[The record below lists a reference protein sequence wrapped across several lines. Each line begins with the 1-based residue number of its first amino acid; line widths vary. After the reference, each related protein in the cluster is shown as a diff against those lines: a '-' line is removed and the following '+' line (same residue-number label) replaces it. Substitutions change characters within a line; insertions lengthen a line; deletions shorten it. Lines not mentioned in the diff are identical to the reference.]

1 MGFFSNLAE
10 GTKNFLGDF
19 VKDYNDRPDYS
30 LPKVSVSNNAAP
42 TTIQTLDTYLKA
54 LTSSALE
61 AERNATQQQY
71 AFNANQAALNRAFQ
85 QQSAERA
92 MQFSSSEAEKN
103 RLFQSQQTSAA
114 MQFESDQAQRAMDFS
129 ERMSN
134 TAYQRAVADL
144 KAAGLNPILAY
155 GNLSTSAPAG
165 FAGAGSAASGST
177 ASSSSASGS
186 AASGSKG
193 DYSSAKSADLRAF
206 MELTSALI
214 ATGVSAAADLT
225 KALVRRK

>member
-1 MGFFSNLAE
+1 MGFLDYFM
-10 GTKNFLGDF
+10 
-19 VKDYNDRPDYS
+19 KDYHFSGDNPAKMS
-30 LPKVSVSNNAAP
+30 KNSITP
-42 TTIQTLDTYLKA
+42 TTNSTLNTYLNA

-71 AFNANQAALNRAFQ
+71 NFNASQAALNREFQ

-92 MQFSSSEAEKN
+92 MQFSASEAEKN
-103 RLFQSQQTSAA
+103 RLFQAGQTSAA

-129 ERMSN
+129 ERMAS
-134 TAYQRAVADL
+134 TSYQRAVADL

-186 AASGSKG
+186 VA
-193 DYSSAKSADLRAF
+193 YYR
-206 MELTSALI
+206 
-214 ATGVSAAADLT
+214 
-225 KALVRRK
+225 

>member
-1 MGFFSNLAE
+1 MGFLDYFM
-10 GTKNFLGDF
+10 
-19 VKDYNDRPDYS
+19 KDYHFSGDNPVKMS
-30 LPKVSVSNNAAP
+30 KNSVTP
-42 TTIQTLDTYLKA
+42 TTNSTLNTYLNA

-61 AERNATQQQY
+61 AERYATQQQY
-71 AFNANQAALNRAFQ
+71 NFNASQAALNREFQ

-103 RLFQSQQTSAA
+103 RLFQAGQTSAA
-114 MQFESDQAQRAMDFS
+114 MQFESDQAKRAMDFS
-129 ERMSN
+129 ERMAS
-134 TAYQRAVADL
+134 TSYQRAVSDL

-186 AASGSKG
+186 VASGSKG
-193 DYSSAKSADLRAF
+193 DYSSAKTADLRSF
-206 MELTSALI
+206 MELTSSLI
-214 ATGVSAAADLT
+214 AVGLSSAADLT
-225 KALVRRK
+225 KALSRRKK

>member
-1 MGFFSNLAE
+1 MGFLDNFMKAYHFPGDNPAKMS
-10 GTKNFLGDF
+10 KN
-19 VKDYNDRPDYS
+19 
-30 LPKVSVSNNAAP
+30 SVTP
-42 TTIQTLDTYLKA
+42 TTNSTLNTYLNA

-71 AFNANQAALNRAFQ
+71 NFNASQAALNREFQ

-92 MQFSSSEAEKN
+92 MQFSASEAEKN
-103 RLFQSQQTSAA
+103 RLFQAGQTSAA
-114 MQFESDQAQRAMDFS
+114 MQFESDQAKRAMDFS
-129 ERMSN
+129 ERMAN
-134 TAYQRAVADL
+134 TSYQRAVSDL

-186 AASGSKG
+186 VASGSKG
-193 DYSSAKSADLRAF
+193 DYSSAKTADLRSF
-206 MELTSALI
+206 MELTSSLI
-214 ATGVSAAADLT
+214 AVGLSSAADLT
-225 KALVRRK
+225 KALSRRKK

>member
-1 MGFFSNLAE
+1 MGFLDAFM
-10 GTKNFLGDF
+10 
-19 VKDYNDRPDYS
+19 KDYN
-30 LPKVSVSNNAAP
+30 LPGSAPKQSVTP
-42 TTIQTLDTYLKA
+42 TTNNTMNTYLKA

-61 AERNATQQQY
+61 AERQATKKQY
-71 AFNANQAALNRAFQ
+71 DFNAEQARLNREFQ

-129 ERMSN
+129 ERMSS

-155 GNLSTSAPAG
+155 GNLGTSAPAG
-165 FAGAGSAASGST
+165 FAGAGSAASGSVG
-177 ASSSSASGS
+177 SSSSAAGS
-186 AASGSKG
+186 VASGSKG
-193 DYSSAKSADLRAF
+193 DYSNAKTADLRAF

-214 ATGVSAAADLT
+214 ATGISSAADLT
-225 KALVRRK
+225 KALSRRK

>member
-1 MGFFSNLAE
+1 MGFLDYFM
-10 GTKNFLGDF
+10 
-19 VKDYNDRPDYS
+19 KDYN
-30 LPKVSVSNNAAP
+30 LPGSAPKKSVTP
-42 TTIQTLDTYLKA
+42 TTNSTMNTYLNA

-71 AFNANQAALNRAFQ
+71 NFNASQAALNREFQ

-92 MQFSSSEAEKN
+92 MLFSSSEAEKN
-103 RLFQSQQTSAA
+103 RLFQAGQTSAA

-129 ERMSN
+129 ERMAS
-134 TAYQRAVADL
+134 TSYQRAVADL

-186 AASGSKG
+186 VASGSKG
-193 DYSSAKSADLRAF
+193 DYSSAKTADLRSF

-214 ATGVSAAADLT
+214 ATGLSSAADLT
-225 KALVRRK
+225 KALSRRKR

>member
-1 MGFFSNLAE
+1 MGFLDYFM
-10 GTKNFLGDF
+10 
-19 VKDYNDRPDYS
+19 KDYHFSGDNPVKAS
-30 LPKVSVSNNAAP
+30 KNSVTPITNSTFN
-42 TTIQTLDTYLKA
+42 TYLNA

-61 AERNATQQQY
+61 SERNATQQQY
-71 AFNANQAALNRAFQ
+71 NFNASQAALNREFQ

-103 RLFQSQQTSAA
+103 RLFQAGQTSAA

-129 ERMSN
+129 ERMAN
-134 TAYQRAVADL
+134 TTYQRAVADL

-186 AASGSKG
+186 VASGSKG
-193 DYSSAKSADLRAF
+193 DYSSAKTADLRSF
-206 MELTSALI
+206 MELTSSLI
-214 ATGVSAAADLT
+214 AVGLSSAADLT
-225 KALVRRK
+225 KALSRRKK

>member
-1 MGFFSNLAE
+1 MGFLDAFM
-10 GTKNFLGDF
+10 
-19 VKDYNDRPDYS
+19 KDYN
-30 LPKVSVSNNAAP
+30 LPGGNPVKASKNSVTP
-42 TTIQTLDTYLKA
+42 TTNATMNTYLKA

-61 AERNATQQQY
+61 AERQATQKQY
-71 AFNANQAALNRAFQ
+71 DFNAEQARLNRAFQ

-103 RLFQSQQTSAA
+103 RLFQAGQTSAA

-134 TAYQRAVADL
+134 TTYQRAVSDL

-155 GNLSTSAPAG
+155 GNLGTSAPAG

-193 DYSSAKSADLRAF
+193 DYSSAKTADLRSF
-206 MELTSALI
+206 MELTSTLI
-214 ATGVSAAADLT
+214 ATGISAAADLT
-225 KALVRRK
+225 KAMSRRK

>member
-1 MGFFSNLAE
+1 MGFFSNIA
-10 GTKNFLGDF
+10 KNF
-19 VKDYNDRPDYS
+19 VKPYNVPPA
-30 LPKVSVSNNAAP
+30 PKKSTSNNVAP
-42 TTIQTLDTYLKA
+42 TTTQTLNTYLNA
-54 LTSSALE
+54 LTSSALQ

-71 AFNANQAALNRAFQ
+71 SFNAEQARLNREFQ

-103 RLFQSQQTSAA
+103 RLFQSSQTSAA

-134 TAYQRAVADL
+134 TTYQRAVEDL

-165 FAGAGSAASGST
+165 FAGAGSAASGSVG
-177 ASSSSASGS
+177 SSSSASGS
-186 AASGSKG
+186 VASGSKG
-193 DYSSAKSADLRAF
+193 DYSSAKTADLRAF
-206 MELTSALI
+206 MELTSSLI
-214 ATGVSAAADLT
+214 ATGISSAADLT
-225 KALVRRK
+225 KALSRRKK

>member
-1 MGFFSNLAE
+1 MGFFSNLAK

-19 VKDYNDRPDYS
+19 VKDYNVRPDYS
-30 LPKVSVSNNAAP
+30 LPKLSSPEKVAP
-42 TTIQTLDTYLKA
+42 TTTQTLDTYLNA

-61 AERNATQQQY
+61 AERIATQNQY
-71 AFNANQAALNRAFQ
+71 DYNAEQARLNREFQ

-92 MQFSSSEAEKN
+92 MLFSSSEAEKN
-103 RLFQSQQTSAA
+103 RLFQAGQTSAA
-114 MQFESDQAQRAMDFS
+114 MQFESDQAKRAMDFS

-134 TAYQRAVADL
+134 TTYQRAVSDL

-155 GNLSTSAPAG
+155 GHLGTSAPAG
-165 FAGAGSAASGST
+165 FAGAGSAASGSS
-177 ASSSSASGS
+177 ASSYSASGS

-225 KALVRRK
+225 KVLSRRK